1 MEFVAGRP
9 PFAGQKVSRWEM
21 RLDKLQSVDEVVGLA
36 RDYLQSLPPQY
47 LARVP
52 EDCRPTN
59 IKYEDDLDYWAYRLG
74 QRYCAENDEPVD
86 GNLLHELLDFFLHA
100 LIRVAQL
107 RRNLPGARR
116 IKAQ

>member
-9 PFAGQKVSRWEM
+9 TREAKRTSRWET
-21 RLDKLQSVDEVVGLA
+21 RLDKLDSVDEVVALA
-36 RDYLQSLPPQY
+36 RDYLESLRPEY
-47 LARVP
+47 LARLP
-52 EDCRPTN
+52 ADCRPFN